1 MSVMQQV
8 PLERINAEAR
18 QLDPVRVLLT
28 LLAAPLF
35 ALGWLVAKVAL
46 VAWIVVAWSWT
57 AARVGWQEGW
67 SPQSA
72 EGG

>member
-1 MSVMQQV
+1 MAVLQQV
-8 PLERINAEAR
+8 PVERINAQAR
-18 QLDPVRVLLT
+18 ELDPARVLLT

-35 ALGWLVAKVAL
+35 VLGWATAKVVRA
-46 VAWIVVAWSWT
+46 VWIAFAWTWT

-67 SPQSA
+67 NSQRA